1 MNRYSVC
8 DAGQIYFG
16 FAVDEKRCRFSIED
30 VSPVLGLRLR
40 LRQAGKWQIGVCTV
54 KCGEFIGTAGS
65 AVSWSVMANEHARLG
80 AQGFAQRLAR
90 DEYETQFQIFFEQ
103 IVAYAAGTPTNVVN
117 LLAIQK
123 RHAQA
128 HQVVESI
135 PVHHV
140 LTAIDNVEIDFRV
153 RFLQQFGAFTG
164 VGAVFAAK

>member
-1 MNRYSVC
+1 VLATSAPQNAGNLSVRQ
-8 DAGQIYFG
+8 DRQRRG
-16 FAVDEKRCRFSIED
+16 
-30 VSPVLGLRLR
+30 R
-40 LRQAGKWQIGVCTV
+40 LRQ
-54 KCGEFIGTAGS
+54 S
-65 AVSWSVMANEHARLG
+65 LRYEHFCLG

-90 DEYETQFQIFFEQ
+90 DEYETQFQILFEQ

-117 LLAIQK
+117 LLALQK

-140 LTAIDNVEIDFRV
+140 LAAIDNVEIDFRV

-164 VGAVFAAK
+164 VRAVFAAK